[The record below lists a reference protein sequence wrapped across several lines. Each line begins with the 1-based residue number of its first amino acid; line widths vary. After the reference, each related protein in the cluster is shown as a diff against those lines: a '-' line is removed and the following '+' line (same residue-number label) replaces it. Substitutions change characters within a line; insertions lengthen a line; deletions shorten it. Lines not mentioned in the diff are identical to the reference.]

1 PFTLTAAPEGAA
13 AVCSLWHCPAD
24 RSGWALPTT
33 VPDGARTFLGPGASA
48 PRTRLPGRLVHAQ
61 STTALPRPS
70 RSGPTAPGDVRNVS
84 PAASEAPCRAAPEW
98 GDAHPAAAVGEEDPP
113 LGGRR
118 RRPGSGGDEPPP
130 ARRGPGDDAARS
142 PAHRRRDRCRRA
154 ARRARLRAGAGG
166 ADAPSRAGA
175 RRRAARRLLRRAL
188 RPAGGRPGPCRG
200 AGRADP
206 ERAVRTRRC
215 VPRPDPRLPS
225 LRRLGPVAAGQGRLL
240 VGAAAAPHGPGAAR
254 RAGRERLP
262 ADHRLPLGRLPLDD
276 GDAQRR
282 RGAGARGRPRP
293 GARRG

>member
-98 GDAHPAAAVGEEDPP
+98 GDAHTAAAVGEEDPP

-118 RRPGSGGDEPPP
+118 RRHGYGGDETTT
-130 ARRGPGDDAARS
+130 ARRGQ
-142 PAHRRRDRCRRA
+142 
-154 ARRARLRAGAGG
+154 
-166 ADAPSRAGA
+166 
-175 RRRAARRLLRRAL
+175 
-188 RPAGGRPGPCRG
+188 
-200 AGRADP
+200 
-206 ERAVRTRRC
+206 RAVASRCTTHRTTHLCRTH
-215 VPRPDPRLPS
+215 VS
-225 LRRLGPVAAGQGRLL
+225 VAT
-240 VGAAAAPHGPGAAR
+240 
-254 RAGRERLP
+254 
-262 ADHRLPLGRLPLDD
+262 
-276 GDAQRR
+276 
-282 RGAGARGRPRP
+282 
-293 GARRG
+293 